1 MPKPISEA
9 GMLMVLTQPVCRPKY
24 MLLKQMTRPTARP
37 TSRPRRVKEEPSM
50 MGGPRRSG
58 AEGWGIG
65 GRRGGG
71 RRGLVSF
78 AAPWAGSSSSSMSE
92 LGPEGMRVGEESAEV
107 LRRRGMMV
115 VGVVMVVV
123 VAVVEEENGS

>member
-1 MPKPISEA
+1 
-9 GMLMVLTQPVCRPKY
+9 MLMVLTQTVCRPKY

-58 AEGWGIG
+58 TEGWGIG

-78 AAPWAGSSSSSMSE
+78 AASSSSMSE

-107 LRRRGMMV
+107 LRRRGMV
-115 VGVVMVVV
+115 VVV
-123 VAVVEEENGS
+123 VALVEEENGS